1 MRNGEAAVSMADV
14 ARMAGV
20 GMGTVSRALNNAPG
34 VSEKTRRR
42 VLEVAE
48 QLSYV
53 VSPEASRLRPGTTGR
68 VAVVVPHLSRWFFA
82 ATLRGAESALREA
95 NLDVLLYCVDGLEAR
110 RAFFAELP
118 ARRKVDAVL
127 VLAFPVSEAERQRL
141 EMLGVHIV
149 AAGGQLASYPY
160 VSIDDEAAAR
170 KAVDHLIRLG
180 HRRIAMIEAVDA
192 DEPEWPPNPG
202 RSDGYANA
210 LQAAGL
216 PFARELVRTVDWGG
230 GGGADAM
237 AELLALPDPPTAV
250 YAHSD
255 EVAVGAMRT
264 VRRLGL
270 RVPEDISIIGI
281 DDHPVAELTELTT
294 IRQPVHEQGRLAGRT
309 VASLI
314 NGESVPASVVLP
326 TELVVRRSTAAVQ
339 PAG

>member
-1 MRNGEAAVSMADV
+1 MKGEAAASMADV

-141 EMLGVHIV
+141 DMLGVHIV

-180 HRRIAMIEAVDA
+180 HRRIAMIEAVD
-192 DEPEWPPNPG
+192 EPEWPPNPG

-210 LQAAGL
+210 LEAAGL

-230 GGGADAM
+230 GGGAEAM
-237 AELLALPDPPTAV
+237 AQLLALPHPPTAV
-250 YAHSD
+250 FAHSD

-294 IRQPVHEQGRLAGRT
+294 IRQPVHEQGRLAGRM
-309 VASLI
+309 VSSLI
-314 NGESVPASVVLP
+314 NGEAVPPSVVLP
-326 TELVVRRSTAAVQ
+326 TELVVRRSTAAIQ
-339 PAG
+339 PSG